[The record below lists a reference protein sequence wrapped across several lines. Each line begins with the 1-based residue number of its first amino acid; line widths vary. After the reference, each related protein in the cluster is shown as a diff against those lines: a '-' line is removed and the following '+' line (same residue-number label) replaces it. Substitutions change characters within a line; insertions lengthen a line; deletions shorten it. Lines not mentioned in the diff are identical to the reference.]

1 MIFRWAGFQ
10 PSRYTRN
17 GAIDHTLEI
26 LPGRPFPNPLGD
38 VLGSI
43 NLAWQLDIWRQ
54 LRNARDAAEQRFL
67 AASERRNYF
76 VTKLVAEV
84 GENYYRP
91 MALDKRNETLD
102 QIIALQEKSHKIA
115 RTSSTPVA
123 APSLPAFPGGSQ
135 KEPEREVNRQSR
147 YHRSRESHQ
156 LPSQSLSTTGRA
168 SLGGI
173 SGSADQLTK
182 RWRAVAT
189 FAESPRHPPG

>member
-1 MIFRWAGFQ
+1 MTIGAGAGWDK

-84 GENYYRP
+84 GENYYRL

-115 RTSSTPVA
+115 KDKFDAGRGTELASVSWRKSKRTRA
-123 APSLPAFPGGSQ
+123 
-135 KEPEREVNRQSR
+135 
-147 YHRSRESHQ
+147 RS
-156 LPSQSLSTTGRA
+156 
-168 SLGGI
+168 
-173 SGSADQLTK
+173 
-182 RWRAVAT
+182 
-189 FAESPRHPPG
+189 